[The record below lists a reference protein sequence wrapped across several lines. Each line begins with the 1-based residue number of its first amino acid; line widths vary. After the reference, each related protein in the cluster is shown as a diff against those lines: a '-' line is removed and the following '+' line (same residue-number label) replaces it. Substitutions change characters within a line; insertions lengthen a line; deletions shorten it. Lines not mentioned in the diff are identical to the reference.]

1 MGLEIADLISP
12 AAASL
17 YYFLIYNEIVGSK
30 QKGFVIIEG
39 SVEASKETI
48 AGTRCSLYPEAEEGN
63 CCLSKKIRIG
73 DSLCKAVSHNTDRQG
88 YRDKQP

>member
-30 QKGFVIIEG
+30 QKGFVII
-39 SVEASKETI
+39 
-48 AGTRCSLYPEAEEGN
+48 
-63 CCLSKKIRIG
+63 
-73 DSLCKAVSHNTDRQG
+73 
-88 YRDKQP
+88 